1 MRKPRVK
8 KIKSLLDI
16 VGKGWKITYD
26 EAWKHEV
33 HEEKMAHRIDYERIA
48 LRGGG
53 FLRLFDL
60 SKRILTVWTP
70 RFKWARTAAA
80 LHKDIILGELD
91 KEAELFFPFEL
102 AKLLLESGHGQKR
115 RALSD
120 ERKAQLTAVLAKAR
134 AARKDRQGERT

>member
-102 AKLLLESGHGQKR
+102 AGLVLESGHGQKR
-115 RALSD
+115 RTMS
-120 ERKAQLTAVLAKAR
+120 EENRQKA
-134 AARKDRQGERT
+134 GERFAKYRAQKQTQAG

>member
-1 MRKPRVK
+1 MSRKK
-8 KIKSLLDI
+8 SIKGLADI
-16 VGKGWKITYD
+16 VGKGWRISYD

-33 HEEKMAHRIDYERIA
+33 HEEKMAHKIDYERVA

-60 SKRILTVWTP
+60 GKRMLTIWTP
-70 RFKWARTAAA
+70 RYKWARTAAA
-80 LHKDIILGELD
+80 LHKDIILNDLD

-102 AKLLLESGHGQKR
+102 AKLLLDSGHGQKR
-115 RALSD
+115 RALSE

-134 AARKDRQGERT
+134 AARKDRGTPKT